1 MIAENLKEIR
11 RKITD
16 SCRKY
21 GRNPA
26 EVKLVGVSKVFPVPV
41 LQEAYRAGL
50 RIFGENKAQELRDKS
65 KELPAD
71 IEWHFIGRLQSN
83 KIKYVAG
90 KAVLIHS
97 VDSAELA
104 EAVNRYAEKNGI
116 SQDIL
121 LEVNTSGEDSKI
133 GIWQEEE
140 LYRVAREAA
149 AMPALNLKGLMT
161 IGPNTDDEDKI
172 REAFMNLRMYRDRL
186 RESGMPVTELSMG
199 MTQDYDIAIEQGAT
213 IIRIGTAIF
222 GERVY
227 H

>member
-116 SQDIL
+116 CQDIL

-172 REAFMNLRMYRDRL
+172 REAFMNLRKYRDRL
-186 RESGMPVTELSMG
+186 QQPSMQVTELSMG

>member
-104 EAVNRYAEKNGI
+104 EAVNRHAEKNGI

-140 LYRVAREAA
+140 LYRVALEAA